1 MTDVANP
8 SPPSRRSARWV
19 QKWIRNPVLRREMQE
34 RMQTRRGAIAITFW
48 LVLLSAAFLLVYQT
62 NATLGDFGGPVV
74 DVGRIGREI
83 FEWVLFVMLLL
94 VLFLVPAFTSSTV
107 AGERERQTLVPLQVT
122 LLSPAQIVIGKIAAA
137 VVFVVLLVVLTA
149 PLLAASFLIGGVSI
163 GDMVRGLLMVLL
175 TAVVVGSLGVA
186 CSATA
191 KRVQTATVLTY
202 AIVLAMAVGT
212 LIGLGALALVDAM
225 RGFDTVNPPKEILM
239 FNPFVATAD
248 VFDSGSSILGFGDTA
263 TPLGGLRSL
272 LDELD
277 SSDRDFILGP
287 ERDETTRIWRW
298 YVVASIAL
306 TYSAVVYAASKVRA
320 PAEAER

>member
-1 MTDVANP
+1 MTDAAQVSSTAGRP
-8 SPPSRRSARWV
+8 GRWV
-19 QKWIRNPVLRREMQE
+19 QKWVRNPVLRREMQE
-34 RMQTRRGAIAITFW
+34 RMETRRGAVAITFW
-48 LVLLSAAFLLVYQT
+48 LVLLSAAFLLVYQA
-62 NATLGDFGGPVV
+62 NATLGDFQGAVV

-122 LLSPAQIVIGKIAAA
+122 LLSPEQIVIGKIAAA
-137 VVFVVLLVVLTA
+137 VVFVLLLVVLTA

-163 GDMVRGLLMVLL
+163 SDIGRGLLMVLL

-186 CSATA
+186 CSARS
-191 KRVQTATVLTY
+191 KRVQSATVLTY
-202 AIVLAMAVGT
+202 AIVLLMAVGT
-212 LIGLGALALVDAM
+212 LIALGSIALVDAM

-248 VFDSGSSILGFGDTA
+248 VFESGSSRFGFGDTA
-263 TPLGGLRSL
+263 TPFGGLRSL

-277 SSDRDFILGP
+277 SADRDFILGP
-287 ERDETTRIWRW
+287 EREETTRVWRW
-298 YVVASIAL
+298 YVVAAIAL
-306 TYSAVVYAASKVRA
+306 TYTAIVSAASKVRA

>member
-1 MTDVANP
+1 MTADVG
-8 SPPSRRSARWV
+8 SASATRGRPGGWV
-19 QKWIRNPVLRREMQE
+19 QKWVRNPVLRREMHE
-34 RMQTRRGAIAITFW
+34 RMATRRGAIAITFW
-48 LVLLSAAFLLVYQT
+48 LVLLSAAFLLVYQA
-62 NATLGDFGGPVV
+62 NATLGDFGGAVV
-74 DVGRIGREI
+74 D
-83 FEWVLFVMLLL
+83 
-94 VLFLVPAFTSSTV
+94 V

-163 GDMVRGLLMVLL
+163 GDIARGLLMVLL

-186 CSATA
+186 CSARA

-202 AIVLAMAVGT
+202 AIVLLMAVGT
-212 LIGLGALALVDAM
+212 LVGLGALALVDAM

-248 VFDSGSSILGFGDTA
+248 VFDSGNSILGFGDTA
-263 TPLGGLRSL
+263 TPFGGLRSL

-277 SSDRDFILGP
+277 SADRDFILGP
-287 ERDETTRIWRW
+287 ERQETTRVWRW
-298 YVVASIAL
+298 YVVAAMAL